1 MKKTALIAVIILF
14 SAFPLSAEKIAR
26 VLLRFSTQGNHA
38 RIVLQSDK
46 DSIGGA
52 SVNASTSLIRVNFP
66 SEFEIM
72 KPDNF
77 IFETLKEGNSLTISL
92 KGVANVAVSKITE
105 PARLVFDLTMG
116 GEAMGRG
123 VPLVSPSGPQQT
135 AKQPEQKTLKDIFR
149 NLIQKTP
156 EKPAFRTIVI
166 DPGHGGYDYGIVTQ
180 DAKEKDV
187 DLSLSK
193 TLSAA
198 FSKQGKTVFMTR
210 GSDQYS
216 SIAKRI
222 DFANARKP
230 DLFVSIHASSS
241 TDRFAVYVSTV
252 KDLNVDPVI
261 KQYSIFS
268 AQDKYFDESR
278 KIARAIGES
287 LKREFGN
294 TVVIREL
301 PLPLLYSM
309 NSPAV
314 LIEYPSLDLF
324 GRAQSMQNKF
334 ASSVVDGISTYESQ

>member
-1 MKKTALIAVIILF
+1 MKKAALIAIIILF
-14 SAFPLSAEKIAR
+14 SAFPLSAAKMAR
-26 VLLRFSTQGNHA
+26 VLLRFSKQGNHV

-52 SVNASTSLIRVNFP
+52 SVNASTSLIRINFP

-77 IFETLKEGNSLTISL
+77 IFETLKEGSSLTINL
-92 KGVANVAVSKITE
+92 KGVADVAAAKIAE

-116 GEAMGRG
+116 REAVSKG

-135 AKQPEQKTLKDIFR
+135 AKQHEQNTLKNIFN
-149 NLIQKTP
+149 NLIQKAP
-156 EKPAFRTIVI
+156 EKPAFKTIVI

-198 FSKQGKTVFMTR
+198 FSKQGRTIFMTR
-210 GSDQYS
+210 GSDQYD

-222 DFANARKP
+222 DFANAKKP

-241 TDRFAVYVSTV
+241 TDRFAVYISTIN
-252 KDLNVDPVI
+252 DLNVDSVI
-261 KQYSIFS
+261 KQYSTFS
-268 AQDKYFDESR
+268 AQNKYFDESK
-278 KIARAIGES
+278 KIAFAIGEA
-287 LKREFGN
+287 LKKEFGN

-301 PLPLLYSM
+301 PLPILYSM
-309 NSPAV
+309 NAPAV

-334 ASSVVDGISTYESQ
+334 ASSVVEGISTYESQ